1 MQSCLFLLMSTLD
14 ILGFLVGITNLS
26 SFPYAKHFKIF
37 YKHNFCHT
45 INILCRKNAIEYNDQ
60 QLKQLYQQ
68 NGTIS
73 QLSCPYNSQ
82 QNGHAESKHRHI
94 LGIVRS
100 FLITASFP
108 KRFWREAAVTTLYA
122 IMSPLFYH
130 PQQNSLFLY
139 CKSPTY
145 THFRVLGC
153 ACFVLLSLHERSN
166 LESTSRLYCFF
177 DYGIN

>member
-1 MQSCLFLLMSTLD
+1 MISNSSNYINKMALSLNYLALITLNKMVMQ
-14 ILGFLVGITNLS
+14 
-26 SFPYAKHFKIF
+26 K
-37 YKHNFCHT
+37 
-45 INILCRKNAIEYNDQ
+45 
-60 QLKQLYQQ
+60 
-68 NGTIS
+68 
-73 QLSCPYNSQ
+73 
-82 QNGHAESKHRHI
+82 SKHRHI